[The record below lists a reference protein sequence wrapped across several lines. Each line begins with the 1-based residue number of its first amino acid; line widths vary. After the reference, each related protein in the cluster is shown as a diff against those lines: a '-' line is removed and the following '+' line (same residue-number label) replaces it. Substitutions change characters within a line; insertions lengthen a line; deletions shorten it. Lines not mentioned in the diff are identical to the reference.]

1 MIRFEY
7 EHTDLFCD
15 SANYSWVK
23 RGAVYVPELTHYGYD
38 GLYGYSKVSASQWRE
53 VAKLVKR
60 ELGLTGVRCARNEQG
75 DTLELYPQ
83 GGDSVIFITCAESA

>member
-15 SANYSWVK
+15 SANCTWVK
-23 RGAVYVPELTHYGYD
+23 RGAVYAPELNHYGYD
-38 GLYGYSKVSASQWRE
+38 GGNGYAKASAAQWRE
-53 VAKLVKR
+53 VAKQVKR
-60 ELGLTGVRCARNEQG
+60 ELGLTGVRCQRHEQG

-83 GGDSVIFITCAESA
+83 GGDSVIYITCVEE